1 MAGGEI
7 VNGGMGNGKLRDLRF
22 ASFALR
28 FIVRTSFLIIF
39 PVGRRGDCFT
49 CRLAMT
55 CPYAF
60 DNNTYRKH

>member
-1 MAGGEI
+1 MNGGMGN
-7 VNGGMGNGKLRDLRF
+7 VGMGNGKLRDLRF

-39 PVGRRGDCFT
+39 PVGWRGDCFT

-55 CPYAF
+55 FPYAF
-60 DNNTYRKH
+60 DKYYYRKH